1 MRELQLRN
9 RQRDRAIDIKL
20 LKQLTQVLLQEEL
33 GLMRY
38 ELGVHFVSPKR
49 MAEVNEEFLQ
59 HEGSTDVITFDYRE
73 GYDAESSG
81 SDLSGEIYISVADAV
96 KQAREFSTTWQEEVA
111 RYIVHGVLH
120 LRGYDDLV
128 PEKRKVMK
136 REENRLVR
144 RLQAT
149 FDLSRIAA

>member
-1 MRELQLRN
+1 
-9 RQRDRAIDIKL
+9 
-20 LKQLTQVLLQEEL
+20 
-33 GLMRY
+33 
-38 ELGVHFVSPKR
+38 
-49 MAEVNEEFLQ
+49 
-59 HEGSTDVITFDYRE
+59 
-73 GYDAESSG
+73 
-81 SDLSGEIYISVADAV
+81 V